1 MRITSILF
9 SKSCLTCC
17 LVFALFTQN
26 SKAALSNGSDGAF
39 FINDAYTLNATN
51 NQIFNFTTFDILSS
65 GILNFSGLL
74 PTDTVTFLTTGDI
87 NIGGILNINSNIIF
101 ETLGDIY
108 ITGSVSAPLRNTS
121 FYAGSGM
128 NPTTTINA
136 AVVLTTP
143 FASGDFVIGGN
154 VSNIVGIN
162 GSIIIA
168 DGTITAVPEPKTY
181 LQILCGLALLAVVKR
196 KSLYS

>member
-26 SKAALSNGSDGAF
+26 SKAALSDGSDGAF

-51 NQIFNFTTFDILSS
+51 NQIFNFTTFDVLSS

-74 PTDTVTFLTTGDI
+74 PTDTVTFLATGDI

-101 ETLGDIY
+101 ETLGNIY
-108 ITGSVSAPLRNTS
+108 ITGSVFAPLRNTTFS
-121 FYAGSGM
+121 AGSGM

-136 AVVLTTP
+136 AGVLTTSS
-143 FASGDFVIGGN
+143 ASGDFVIGGN
-154 VSNIVGIN
+154 
-162 GSIIIA
+162 GSIIVTDLGASIA